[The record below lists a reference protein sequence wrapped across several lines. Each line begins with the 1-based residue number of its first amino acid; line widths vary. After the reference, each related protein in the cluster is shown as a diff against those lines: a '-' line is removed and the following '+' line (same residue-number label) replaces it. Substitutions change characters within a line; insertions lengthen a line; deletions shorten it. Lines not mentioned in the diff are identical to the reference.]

1 LSCHATPGGAT
12 EQYYHASRGGV
23 TAFFM
28 LETSSNVAHVVTPIH
43 VARQRYLKGRSKKKL
58 KRLLLNKKELKNKAL
73 SKREW
78 LQFLKKKEREWLQNL
93 FFKRTV
99 KALP

>member
-1 LSCHATPGGAT
+1 LSGHATPGGAT
-12 EQYYHASRGGV
+12 EQYYHASRSGV
-23 TAFFM
+23 TAFSM